1 MKLGRAA
8 VEHCCFLI
16 SQKLLD
22 VDDVSSI
29 QHPCTDFCLPLI
41 LQTSLTAAHCAKTLV
56 ASASTGNP
64 TLRQCVRLL
73 IPALVEFIAK
83 MAPLVHEGSITE
95 PQAAAIGEIWKAF
108 SIFFSTV
115 SEDLRECFLSLFLF
129 SQAHTLQRR
138 CTCPRCLITH
148 HYPPPRQQCCGHTS
162 TERVD
167 IHTGY
172 SPAAYVRYSLTC
184 GVQGGCW
191 EAGSCDEGVVG
202 DVDSESGRRC
212 AGDAGSAGCEAADIA
227 SLVLVLRFDTFDIL
241 CSSWVR

>member
-1 MKLGRAA
+1 
-8 VEHCCFLI
+8 
-16 SQKLLD
+16 
-22 VDDVSSI
+22 
-29 QHPCTDFCLPLI
+29 
-41 LQTSLTAAHCAKTLV
+41 
-56 ASASTGNP
+56 
-64 TLRQCVRLL
+64 
-73 IPALVEFIAK
+73 

-115 SEDLRECFLSLFLF
+115 SEDFRECFLSLFLF

-148 HYPPPRQQCCGHTS
+148 HYPPPRQQWCGHAS

-172 SPAAYVRYSLTC
+172 SPAAYVRNSVTC

-202 DVDSESGRRC
+202 DVDSESSGRYT
-212 AGDAGSAGCEAADIA
+212 GDAGSAGLEAADIA
-227 SLVLVLRFDTFDIL
+227 SLVLVLRFDIFDTFLFYVRRGYDMINLNKNGKLPDLQSLYALLHNFLIL
-241 CSSWVR
+241 LTRGRLVPFPHYYFPHPLSSFHRPRPLPPRQSLPLRILHPLKKLGL